1 MSELNSSAETIDTIT
16 EVTAALH
23 EPVIDKLGRA
33 YGTGKRKTSI
43 ARVWIKKGS
52 GKFVVNNLNLPEYFS
67 RDTYV
72 SDALKPLVVSSML
85 SLFDVFCTVKGG
97 GSTGQAGAIRHG
109 LSKALNNFHPST
121 RKVLKQNGLLTRD
134 SRVVE
139 RKKYGKHKARKST
152 QFSKR

>member
-1 MSELNSSAETIDTIT
+1 MSQIDSLSSAA
-16 EVTAALH
+16 EVVQVLH
-23 EPVIDKLGRA
+23 EPVIDKFGRS
-33 YGTGKRKTSI
+33 YGTGKRKCAI

-52 GKFVVNNLNLPEYFS
+52 GKFVVNDKNLPEYFC
-67 RDTYV
+67 RHVYV
-72 SDALKPLVVSSML
+72 TQAMKAFAVSNML
-85 SLFDVFCTVKGG
+85 GQFDVFCTVTGG
-97 GSTGQAGAIRHG
+97 GTTGQAEAIRHG
-109 LSKALNNFHPST
+109 VSKALNNFHPSA